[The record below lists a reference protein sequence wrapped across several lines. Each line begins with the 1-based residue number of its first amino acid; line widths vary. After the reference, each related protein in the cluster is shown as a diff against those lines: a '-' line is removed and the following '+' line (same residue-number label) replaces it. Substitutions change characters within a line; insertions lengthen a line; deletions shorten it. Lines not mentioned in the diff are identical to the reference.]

1 MPCWE
6 TRSLTGGCSSGLTA
20 GKRRSACLLRRPP
33 NGAAA
38 LAWGFP
44 TGGRAL
50 PDRNRYGSCVVRGW
64 LRACARALV
73 LRRVVVVADALGI
86 VAAIATGGSARARRV
101 RERGPVC
108 ACGHAKCHRTS
119 DCLKRARRAGERG
132 PAWACRHA
140 RVIEDAASPDA
151 RGAPESVAW
160 PGVGLQT
167 RTCRRRCGFSRHT
180 RCAGERGPAWASRHA
195 RVVEDKRLLRTHAV
209 RRRAWPSVGLQTRT
223 CHRRCGF
230 SRRTR
235 CAEERGP
242 AWACRHARVVEERLH
257 QTRAMRRRVWPAWAS
272 RHARVVKEKRLLR
285 THATR
290 RRAWPSVSQRLEEP
304 ADVEAVH
311 DLGPKAVESAG
322 GHARVPRLSPRGLVG
337 TYVPSKMS
345 SPDARDALE
354 SAARVG

>member
-151 RGAPESVAW
+151 RGASKSVAQR
-160 PGVGLQT
+160 GLADT
-167 RTCRRRCGFSRHT
+167 RVSSKSGFTRRARCAGECGPRGLADTHVSSKKSGFSGRT
-180 RCAGERGPAWASRHA
+180 RRAGERGPA
-195 RVVEDKRLLRTHAV
+195 
-209 RRRAWPSVGLQTRT
+209 
-223 CHRRCGF
+223 
-230 SRRTR
+230 
-235 CAEERGP
+235 
-242 AWACRHARVVEERLH
+242 
-257 QTRAMRRRVWPAWAS
+257 
-272 RHARVVKEKRLLR
+272 
-285 THATR
+285 
-290 RRAWPSVSQRLEEP
+290 
-304 ADVEAVH
+304 
-311 DLGPKAVESAG
+311 
-322 GHARVPRLSPRGLVG
+322 
-337 TYVPSKMS
+337 
-345 SPDARDALE
+345 
-354 SAARVG
+354 